1 MLCESC
7 GMRTANVALEQS
19 INGKKSS
26 IRLCSQC
33 AAKAGVGSLLQNAG
47 LKLSTSN
54 LGNQLGSF
62 FSNLNSTE
70 KQENRCPVCNS
81 TISTIASK
89 GKIGCA
95 NCYAHFKT
103 SLLPSIHRIHGNT
116 NHVGKVPKSAGPR
129 LRLRSEL
136 ASLKKELEQAIEQQ
150 RFEEAANI
158 RDKINE
164 IKRGEDLE

>member
-7 GMRTANVALEQS
+7 GLRTANVALEQS
-19 INGKKSS
+19 INGKKRS

-33 AAKAGVGSLLQNAG
+33 AAKAGFSSLFQNAG
-47 LKLSTSN
+47 LKLYPSS
-54 LGNQLGSF
+54 LENQIGSF
-62 FSNLNSTE
+62 FSNLNNTGT
-70 KQENRCPVCNS
+70 QESRCPVCNS
-81 TISTIASK
+81 NISTIATK

-95 NCYAHFKT
+95 NCYSHFNA

-129 LRLRSEL
+129 LRIRSEL
-136 ASLKKELEQAIEQQ
+136 ASLKKDLDLAIEEQ
-150 RFEEAANI
+150 RFEEAATI